1 MRRLCDD
8 MQMYWF
14 GPLLGGVLAGW
25 LYDLLFAANA
35 TCQKTKAFISEKDYD
50 DSQFDEDGR
59 RGGSNTPGDAVNDHS
74 YDKDQQ
80 DYGTIH

>member
-1 MRRLCDD
+1 
-8 MQMYWF
+8 MYWF

-35 TCQKTKAFISEKDYD
+35 TCQKTKAFMSEKDYD
-50 DSQFDEDGR
+50 DSQFDVDGR
-59 RGGSNTPGDAVNDHS
+59 RGGSNAPPGEIV
-74 YDKDQQ
+74 KDQQ